1 MNNSELRKYIE
12 QTELKK
18 QLDKQVRD
26 LDKQITPIKKE
37 LLELASGKDSLFIDN
52 FLIVIKSTQVSEYL
66 VPSYTKNSINVTEVN
81 TVISVKVSA

>member
-12 QTELKK
+12 LTELKK